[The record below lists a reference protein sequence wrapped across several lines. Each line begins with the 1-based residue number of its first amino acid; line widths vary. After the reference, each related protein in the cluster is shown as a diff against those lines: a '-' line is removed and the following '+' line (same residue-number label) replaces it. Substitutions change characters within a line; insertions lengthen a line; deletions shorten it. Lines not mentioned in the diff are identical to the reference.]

1 LCFYTVLLCQSTL
14 FLSLTGL
21 EVENYVTMSGNTP
34 LDPPAHVQLLGA
46 GVKNP
51 PYSLFHVQVG
61 FFICVLTCYTNN
73 ISRHQILIL
82 YHYHYATSVTYAVQK
97 TFIMTCRRLS
107 SRLSLVLTPDKDR
120 HMFASLLIIEQ
131 ATTRNGGLGPRQG
144 SYFFWIHAHQ

>member
-1 LCFYTVLLCQSTL
+1 MCFYTVLLCQSTL

-51 PYSLFHVQVG
+51 PYSLFHV
-61 FFICVLTCYTNN
+61 
-73 ISRHQILIL
+73 RILIL

-120 HMFASLLIIEQ
+120 CMFASYYQERGTRPEARIILFLDSCSSIAPYLLPFE
-131 ATTRNGGLGPRQG
+131 LL
-144 SYFFWIHAHQ
+144 S